1 MSEQTRLGIDCFSKE
16 LFGELP
22 DGLQVF
28 GAGGNIQFVN
38 AAGLAQMEA
47 NSDQQV
53 IGRNYSEFWPTE
65 MRPQVVEALRQ
76 AAAGQNSSIRGYCPT
91 LKGTHRWCETHL
103 RRVEHALWGG
113 GPQIIG
119 VTREI
124 SDTMAYGVRH
134 HSEERRFFRILES
147 FGDGIYE
154 TNAEGLCT
162 YANSSAARM
171 LGYLPDELVGQPLH
185 ELIHHHHADGRSYP
199 REECPIFQSAQNGV
213 PRRVDDEVLWHKDGH
228 AIDVSYAVFPS
239 ATLES
244 CGGAVVTF
252 ADSSERKRA
261 ENDLRRLASE
271 LSDADRRKTEFI
283 AMLAHELRNPLAPVR
298 TGLQFIA
305 RAGDD
310 KTAVAK
316 VRVMMERQLGQMV
329 HLVNDLLDVAR
340 VSSGKI
346 SLQLQKVD
354 LKSVLSAAIEASQ
367 SLISAAHH
375 TLSVELPDMPIK
387 LHADPTRLTQ
397 VFTNLLNNAA
407 KYTPDGGQ
415 ITIHATVAKATVTIA
430 ITDSGI
436 GLPAKSLSYIFEMF
450 TRVGSSAAG
459 KNEGLGIGLNLVRRL
474 VELHAGHVE
483 ARSQGS
489 GQGSTFLVT
498 LPLAGASQL
507 PELEA
512 RRVDGDAAN
521 RNNPIRIMLVD
532 DNVDAVE
539 TLSMLLEGDSHRIL
553 VAHSGKEAL
562 RSIAEFKP
570 EIVFLDIGMPEMNGY
585 EVSQAIRAMPDAGSP
600 VLVALTGW
608 GGASDRE
615 RTFQAG
621 FNAHLTKPADVAA
634 IEEMVTS
641 VRSVDRR
648 GRPRRSEAARLNTP
662 QIERRLSRGRRQGD

>member
-1 MSEQTRLGIDCFSKE
+1 MIGQTPLGIDSFSKE

-28 GAGGNIQFVN
+28 SANGNIQFVN
-38 AAGLAQMEA
+38 SVGLEQMEA
-47 NSDQQV
+47 HSDQV
-53 IGRNYSEFWPTE
+53 IGKNYVDLWPKE
-65 MRPQVVEALRQ
+65 MQHQVVEALRQ
-76 AAAGQNSSIRGYCPT
+76 AAAGHDSTIRGYCPT
-91 LKGTHRWCETHL
+91 LKGNGRFWETHL
-103 RRVEHALWGG
+103 RRADHPSWGG
-113 GPQIIG
+113 APQIIG
-119 VTREI
+119 VTRPIPET
-124 SDTMAYGVRH
+124 SAHGVRH
-134 HSEERRFFRILES
+134 DSEERRFFRILES

-154 TNAEGLCT
+154 VDAEGLCT

-171 LGYLPDELVGQPLH
+171 LGYRVEELIGQPLH
-185 ELIHHHHADGRSYP
+185 ELLHHHHADGRPYP
-199 REECPIFQSAQNGV
+199 LEECPVFQSSQSGL
-213 PRRVDDEVLWHKDGH
+213 PKRVDDEVLWHKDGR
-228 AIDVSYAVFPS
+228 AISVSYAVFPS
-239 ATLES
+239 ATLQF

-252 ADSSERKRA
+252 TDSSERKRV

-271 LSDADRRKTEFI
+271 LSEADRRKTEFI
-283 AMLAHELRNPLAPVR
+283 ATLAHELRNPLAPVR
-298 TGLQFIA
+298 TGLQLIA

-354 LKSVLSAAIEASQ
+354 LKGVLSAAIEASQ
-367 SLISAAHH
+367 SHISAAHH

-415 ITIHATVAKATVTIA
+415 IAIHATVAKATVTIA
-430 ITDSGI
+430 VTDTGI
-436 GLPAKSLSYIFEMF
+436 GLPAKSLSCIFEMF
-450 TRVGSSAAG
+450 TRVGTSASG
-459 KNEGLGIGLNLVRRL
+459 TNEGLGVGLNLVRRL

-483 ARSQGS
+483 ARSQGA

-507 PELEA
+507 HELEA
-512 RRVDGDAAN
+512 RRVSGDAAN
-521 RNNPIRIMLVD
+521 KNNPIRIMLVD
-532 DNVDAVE
+532 DNVDAVD

-562 RSIAEFKP
+562 HSIAEFKP

-585 EVSQAIRAMPDAGSP
+585 EVAQAIRAMPDAGSP

-608 GGASDRE
+608 GGVSDRE
-615 RTFQAG
+615 RTCQAG

-641 VRSVDRR
+641 VRSLED
-648 GRPRRSEAARLNTP
+648 GGTAP
-662 QIERRLSRGRRQGD
+662 